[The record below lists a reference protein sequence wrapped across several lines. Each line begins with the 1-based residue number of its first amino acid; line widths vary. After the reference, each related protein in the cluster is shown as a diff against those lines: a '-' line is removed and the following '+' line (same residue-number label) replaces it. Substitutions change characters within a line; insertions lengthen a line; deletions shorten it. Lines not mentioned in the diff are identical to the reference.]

1 MKKIFKS
8 TLVLVICL
16 MVSFLLV
23 GCKKEKQEISR
34 VTVDINP
41 SIELIV
47 DEDNKV
53 VSVTALNDDGNVI
66 IVGEAIVGS
75 SVEDAVGMIVSIA
88 TDTGY
93 LVKGEVEAS
102 ENEIK
107 ISVSGDGKAQEK
119 LFESIEKRVNK
130 VISKENINA
139 VVKQKEALELE
150 ALKAL
155 ALQVEPTLTQ
165 EEVDDMTESEL
176 LNVIRLARTE
186 RALLYSQELEK
197 MYNEAKNYEIN
208 LTEKEEVQKVI
219 NSLDASYQLLK
230 AKYTFAVSSL
240 STAIT
245 AVENVKYTYF
255 INPESDYQKFYQQ
268 LLDAKKELLV
278 KKQEVAELPEG
289 EEKEQ
294 ALQELVVLE
303 QAYNTTLN
311 LVDTA
316 YAAATT
322 LLDTAVETLKAVE
335 RTLNEIMNSL
345 PEEVNTLLNQKAEEI
360 QTTCNLKKQEFF
372 QQFETE
378 HKDTIEFYKNLMLEQ
393 KQTLMEENK

>member
-1 MKKIFKS
+1 MKKLFKS

-119 LFESIEKRVNK
+119 LFESIEKKVNK
-130 VISKENINA
+130 VISEENINA

-155 ALQVEPTLTQ
+155 ALQVEPTLTK

-240 STAIT
+240 STAIS

-294 ALQELVVLE
+294 ALQELAVLE

-345 PEEVNTLLNQKAEEI
+345 PDEVNTLLNQKAEEI
-360 QTTCNLKKQEFF
+360 QATCNLKKQEFF